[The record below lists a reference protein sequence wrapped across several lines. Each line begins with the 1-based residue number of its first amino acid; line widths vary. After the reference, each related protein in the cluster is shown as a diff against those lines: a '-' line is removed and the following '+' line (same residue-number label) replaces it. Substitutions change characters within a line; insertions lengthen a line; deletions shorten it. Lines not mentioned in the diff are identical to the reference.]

1 MASLGSTALLQ
12 KRQDAERARTEQQSK
27 ELLKHADEV
36 IEKFDKA
43 WGPLERA
50 AKLYRERL
58 EGIRDDERNR

>member
-1 MASLGSTALLQ
+1 MASLGSAALLH
-12 KRQDAERARTEQQSK
+12 KDAERARVEQQSK

-50 AKLYRERL
+50 ARLYRERL